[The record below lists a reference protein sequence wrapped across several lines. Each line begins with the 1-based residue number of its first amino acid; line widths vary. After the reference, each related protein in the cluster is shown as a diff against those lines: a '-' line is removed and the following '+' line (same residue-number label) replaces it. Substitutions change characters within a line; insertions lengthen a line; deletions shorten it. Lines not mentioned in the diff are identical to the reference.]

1 MTEEQWEEIGRVLR
15 KVNDEKPPTEFQQSF
30 IDASDHQGY
39 PRFSSSS
46 QSGNGKPHE
55 SSWLTTKL
63 LGWLHKYAD

>member
-1 MTEEQWEEIGRVLR
+1 MTEEQWTEIGVALR
-15 KVNDEKPPTEFQQSF
+15 KANDAKPPTDYHQSF
-30 IDASDHQGY
+30 IDASDPLEY
-39 PRFSSSS
+39 PRFTSSS